1 MGIREECEKRER
13 DFRLQ
18 LEVLKEFYDCGD
30 DAVMM
35 YFDPDSEKD
44 LEKKYRVL
52 KAINAGKS
60 VSDADFFSILEKLPH
75 DEAGRPLVSDW

>member
-1 MGIREECEKRER
+1 MGIREELKKRER

-18 LEVLKEFYDCGD
+18 TEVLKEFYDCGD
-30 DAVMM
+30 DTVRM

-52 KAINAGKS
+52 KAINAGEN
-60 VSDADFFSILEKLPH
+60 VSDADLLRILEKLPR
-75 DEAGRPLVSDW
+75 DGSGAPLVSDW